1 MKVSQFSFL
10 TFCILLSSVF
20 NLHISVTAIATT
32 TQDEGR
38 DEKLQLLED
47 AEVKGATFVSN
58 ADEVTQGEPRIL
70 SRRRSRR

>member
-10 TFCILLSSVF
+10 TFCVF
-20 NLHISVTAIATT
+20 NLHVSVTAIATT
-32 TQDEGR
+32 TQNEGR